1 MRPQDTRTADTALDT
16 IEQATA
22 DYAES
27 LNAERGAIIDAIT
40 PAPDD
45 SPSTVARKVMFRAI
59 GGELVTRDNTE
70 LEKFLADA
78 NRINNAMA
86 DNDARHKHT
95 AIAESQYD
103 SMQRLHNLI
112 DDLRKQGALIDERF
126 DPWLTQNQSR
136 SRAQAETKVFDLTY
150 RQPLYEAIARG
161 IRALFPGINTKDK
174 AENAKGYSHLSLY
187 AQARTAVERQAI
199 KSAQARAEAEEKGE
213 EYKEKDFGG
222 LAGIQEAIFGLYSA
236 IDNDVEAAKGN
247 IEKLTALA
255 TERGIPTVQEYID
268 NAEAKLGNPDT
279 NGTAAHQLWTAIRSI
294 SAYQLTYSYNA
305 GLTSRAG
312 YQTLTYG
319 RNIDALL
326 REKYNMQVKQIKD
339 NPGSYDNVTDYDKDG
354 NATGKRMVLNDNAR
368 IALNK
373 LNKEYAD
380 AIDAVPMPGK
390 NGNWQ
395 RLIDTGWLTEED
407 VNSLHRYY
415 MYYMPLKGHAE
426 LTAEDIV
433 DYENKTPRNLSKI
446 KAVEGH
452 SHLAKDPFNQLI
464 LDTHGAIQ
472 NAEQNRWRTHLYNI
486 LTNNPNSSQYVVE
499 QRFYKIETKSDGSK
513 EYVPYGKV
521 ETINGAQVFIPG
533 RPTAEELANGTAVS
547 YNNRFTR
554 AEVDIPIRNDQRMEH
569 SVTVMVDGEAYTMFF
584 YDKRIADAINGTNIK
599 RPSDIWK
606 QLDKLQALNRLYAGL
621 KTSLNPTFTLISN
634 LPRDWMGMVS
644 NNFIEHGFAH
654 AVTSFIYRLR
664 ATRAGD
670 VQAALRKYQDG
681 KLLTMA
687 DATSDVERY
696 VVEFFNNGGS
706 VNITQLPDY
715 NTAKVE
721 LMDDLNTY
729 MRTGEMPKGSAW
741 ARGFNNMAERV
752 ELAPRLATYIASRT
766 LGRNISQSINDAKEA
781 TVNFDRKGSWSGIM
795 GMFQLF
801 YNAAAQ
807 SVRKQI
813 GLARR
818 HPVRFALTYATI
830 GFLSPLNSIMASYIS
845 SLLLGDD
852 DDFEDICRKYF
863 AINPELRRRYF
874 IILIGDDYIRIPMEV
889 NYLPYV
895 TLGDVIAN
903 WRLNPNYR
911 PNVLKDTLDIA
922 SAILDTFLPSM
933 IAQPIGFMFD
943 AITAKNDQERAQ
955 ALIAAFGSAFN
966 RIPILEPL
974 GQSMANYNFMGGT
987 LFDRPFDKNSQEP
1000 AYLRARQYTQPVW
1013 VWASH
1018 LLNDITGGN
1027 EVHAGWLNIAPE
1039 QIENVMT
1046 VFGGYGEYAENIISL
1061 GIETVSILSGE
1072 KPDTEVFKKSF
1083 PLLSRLYGGNTQ
1095 ERYDKSMQSM
1105 FYDDATALAQY
1116 NEYRKNA
1123 TTASTRADFDKE
1135 YSPDEKRYFADLA
1148 TMQTIAKKIRTEIK
1162 AATPEGEAPK
1172 YHEDER
1178 LKVIYNLANEQFH
1191 SLASGEYKPVDNPYY
1206 TYMYIKDTIEKAPH
1220 RTTDGTYRLIDKS
1233 ERSADSRGQLKQLL
1247 QSFSKTRSMYNALPS
1262 GYYPGMPLD
1271 NREEQALN
1279 RFNTA
1284 VGELIQAYQNTDL
1297 NNLTPADNAQ

>member
-1 MRPQDTRTADTALDT
+1 MEISH
-16 IEQATA
+16 IEH
-22 DYAES
+22 
-27 LNAERGAIIDAIT
+27 
-40 PAPDD
+40 
-45 SPSTVARKVMFRAI
+45 I
-59 GGELVTRDNTE
+59 GIAVPN
-70 LEKFLADA
+70 LA
-78 NRINNAMA
+78 
-86 DNDARHKHT
+86 
-95 AIAESQYD
+95 
-103 SMQRLHNLI
+103 
-112 DDLRKQGALIDERF
+112 
-126 DPWLTQNQSR
+126 
-136 SRAQAETKVFDLTY
+136 
-150 RQPLYEAIARG
+150 EAIKYYEEILGLKCYKQEVVEDQKVTTAFFKVGDTKIELLEATSPDSTIAKFIEKNGGRG
-161 IRALFPGINTKDK
+161 GMHHMAFAIEDGVANAL
-174 AENAKGYSHLSLY
+174 
-187 AQARTAVERQAI
+187 
-199 KSAQARAEAEEKGE
+199 AEAEEKGE

-236 IDNDVEAAKGN
+236 IDDKVEAAKGN

-279 NGTAAHQLWTAIRSI
+279 NGTAANQLWNAIRSI

-326 REKYNMQVKQIKD
+326 REKYDMQVKQIKD

-354 NATGKRMVLNDNAR
+354 NATGTRKVLNDNAR
-368 IALNK
+368 IALNQ
-373 LNKEYAD
+373 LNQEYAD

-395 RLIDTGWLTEED
+395 HLIDTGWLTEED

-433 DYENKTPRNLSKI
+433 EYENKTPRNLSKI

-472 NAEQNRWRTHLYNI
+472 NAEQNRWRLNLYNI
-486 LTNNPNSSQYVVE
+486 LTNNPNPSQYVVE
-499 QRFYKIETKSDGSK
+499 QRFYKIETQSDGSK
-513 EYVPYGKV
+513 EYVPYGELK
-521 ETINGAQVFIPG
+521 TINGAQVFIPG

-554 AEVDIPIRNDQRMEH
+554 AEVDIPIRNDQRKEH
-569 SVTVMVDGEAYTMFF
+569 SVTVMVDGEAYNMFF

-599 RPSDIWK
+599 RPSDWWK

-634 LPRDWMGMVS
+634 LPRDWMEMVS
-644 NNFIEHGFAH
+644 NNLIEHGFAH
-654 AVTSFIYRLR
+654 AVTSFIYRVR

-681 KLLTMA
+681 KLLTLA
-687 DATSDVERY
+687 DATTDVERY

-729 MRTGEMPKGSAW
+729 MRTGEMPKGGWLS
-741 ARGFNNMAERV
+741 RNFNNMAERV

-766 LGRNISQSINDAKEA
+766 LGRNISQSVNDAKEA

-807 SVRKQI
+807 SVRRQI
-813 GLARR
+813 DLARR
-818 HPVRFALTYATI
+818 HPVRFAATYATI
-830 GFLSPLNSIMASYIS
+830 GLLSPLNNIMMSYIMS
-845 SLLLGDD
+845 MLFGDD
-852 DDFEDICRKYF
+852 DDLENIVRNYF
-863 AINPELRRRYF
+863 AINPELRRRYN
-874 IILIGDDYIRIPMEV
+874 IILIGNDYIRIPMAV

-911 PNVLKDTLDIA
+911 PNVLKDTIDITA
-922 SAILDTFLPSM
+922 AILDTFTPSM
-933 IAQPIGFMFD
+933 FAQPIGFAFD
-943 AITAKNDQERAQ
+943 AITAKNNEESANASRAMVFSLLNKIPVIEPLMQ
-955 ALIAAFGSAFN
+955 ALG
-966 RIPILEPL
+966 
-974 GQSMANYNFMGGT
+974 NYNFMGST
-987 LFDRPFDKNSQEP
+987 LFDMPFDKNSQEP

-1105 FYDDATALAQY
+1105 FYDDTTALAGF

-1123 TTASTRADFDKE
+1123 TTASTRADFDRT
-1135 YSPDEKRYFADLA
+1135 YSPDEQRYFADLA
-1148 TMQTIAKKIRTEIK
+1148 TMQSISKKIRKEIK
-1162 AATPEGEAPK
+1162 TATPEGEAPK

-1178 LKVIYNLANEQFH
+1178 LKAIYNLANEQYH
-1191 SLASGEYKPVDNPYY
+1191 SLASGEYKPIDNPYY
-1206 TYMYIKDTIEKAPH
+1206 TYMYIKDAIEKAPH
-1220 RTTDGTYRLIDKS
+1220 RTTDGTYRLIDRS
-1233 ERSADSRGQLKQLL
+1233 ERSADSRTLKRLL
-1247 QSFSKTRSMYNALPS
+1247 QDFSDARSKYNALPS
-1262 GYYPGMPLD
+1262 GYYPGMHLD
-1271 NREEQALN
+1271 NREEQALI

-1284 VGELIQAYQNTDL
+1284 VGKLMEAYKNADL
-1297 NNLTPADNAQ
+1297 NNLTPTDNAQ